1 MNRITSGVH
10 RTGGQFYDLYPAYVG
25 PGLASWAASFVLVIR
40 SNADERQRQTTS
52 RAIRR
57 LLMRAGRCDL
67 KPRAGRRTVR
77 GARRGAYPKTPRQNN
92 CLASQKAQLELAHQN
107 DTRR

>member
-52 RAIRR
+52 RRAVRR
-57 LLMRAGRCDL
+57 PLMRAGRCEL

-77 GARRGAYPKTPRQNN
+77 GARAAPTQKRLGKTLQYN
-92 CLASQKAQLELAHQN
+92 QLDRAMAN
-107 DTRR
+107 